1 MDNILDG
8 LDLIEDE
15 ADWESD
21 DYIAITQE
29 EEAFSKEIF
38 EFVQSLIECIP
49 PLSEEFTS
57 YKQLN
62 THFNKHC
69 LGLNPGDKKSRKDK
83 VYYDFE
89 YVNQYRNYEQE
100 VNDLVINKSPRQQ
113 SFISLYDKE
122 ELSRS
127 FRKLFEGNYSIL
139 FKSSCEFHNDRGPV
153 AIGLNSFATKH
164 TENYED
170 GNTINLIVLT
180 PSYSTITMYPVAAH
194 YLETKLDNIIK
205 KYNNINTEIVINSN
219 KSIPKKYL

>member
-1 MDNILDG
+1 MDNILND
-8 LDLIEDE
+8 LDLIEDD
-15 ADWESD
+15 DWDSP
-21 DYIAITQE
+21 DYTPITQE
-29 EEAFSKEIF
+29 DKDFSDDIF
-38 EFVQSLIECIP
+38 NVIQSLVETVN
-49 PLSEEFTS
+49 PLSEDFLS
-57 YKQLN
+57 YNQLS

-69 LGLNPGDKKSRKDK
+69 LGLNPGNKKSRKDK
-83 VYYDFE
+83 VYYDFK
-89 YVNQYRNYEQE
+89 YVNQYKNYEQE

-164 TENYED
+164 TENYRE

-205 KYNNINTEIVINSN
+205 KYNINTDININSDKPIS
-219 KSIPKKYL
+219 KKYL